1 MPGLCTQFFWG
12 QWGRAGGD
20 NRFHQPRRIWNWHCR
35 TSVSGQGQALPCHL
49 FFSLTSVERT
59 MWSWAT
65 FMGSNARHSLPT
77 FLPWGASFSE
87 PSFPPSWSPHWRY
100 LCPCLGSIWPKLFP
114 WKPFLSSHF
123 LPFAV
128 TPPNNPGSSHPSSRL
143 TYPQWRAEPTCGV
156 VLGWQTDFKFSV
168 RQVGII

>member
-1 MPGLCTQFFWG
+1 
-12 QWGRAGGD
+12 
-20 NRFHQPRRIWNWHCR
+20 
-35 TSVSGQGQALPCHL
+35 
-49 FFSLTSVERT
+49 